1 MDQMT
6 RFFKNKSES
15 LQAKVNLLEAT
26 IKNLTEAE
34 APATV
39 FKGTGSGQQAF
50 SNAELEDQMRRTK
63 RGGLFQKVSDEDQT
77 QEYKD
82 AKAELNRRSGQRSG
96 SSDRVEIASDSWVN
110 RLNVPPEEKEELEA
124 MRLGVTK
131 LLTSPTANPAD
142 QFKHVNTYDVVGKHK
157 AADVAKMGRELY
169 ADTKDVPSVDTAI
182 SAANSTAKPSAKP
195 SAKPTAKPAS
205 VSTPVPEFDVAA
217 ERAKSVRSMVKGAF
231 GDVGIAA
238 PGINAEGPAVPYNKP
253 IKPEV
258 KQGSNTTSYFQQK
271 LDDLLMRGMRS
282 GSRSRID
289 TDAVA
294 GVNVEGPAVP
304 TQEKIPELLPV
315 PKPISA
321 PMPVPDM
328 VPEPEP
334 MPVPDMVP
342 EPQDVTKTT
351 SYFQKQFDKTLP
363 KGSKSK
369 RPVTTIV
376 SDEGRTV
383 ATSPKET
390 EKEMKDMELPGGS
403 MTMPK
408 PTSNNSSPTGLDVN
422 ELIKQLKSLG
432 QTDTE
437 GTMNAP
443 LSLPDEEQEAP
454 KKQKDIRE
462 ILKKYGWVS

>member
-26 IKNLTEAE
+26 IKTLTEAE

-50 SNAELEDQMRRTK
+50 SNTELEDQMRRTK

-82 AKAELNRRSGQRSG
+82 AKAELGRRSGQRSG
-96 SSDRVEIASDSWVN
+96 SSDKVEIASDSWVN

-231 GDVGIAA
+231 DDVGIAA
-238 PGINAEGPAVPYNKP
+238 PGINVEGPAVPYNKP

-282 GSRSRID
+282 GSRSRIG
-289 TDAVA
+289 TDALA

-304 TQEKIPELLPV
+304 TQEK
-315 PKPISA
+315 
-321 PMPVPDM
+321 M
-328 VPEPEP
+328 
-334 MPVPDMVP
+334 PDMVP

-408 PTSNNSSPTGLDVN
+408 PNSNNSSPTGLDVN

-454 KKQKDIRE
+454 KKQKDIRD